1 MLSIQIPVMTT
12 FLSKINN
19 ILLAP
24 VRSFPASF
32 FFLALAL
39 ILPDIVTEVKPRWII
54 SNLSLFSYRILL
66 CAGISYVLVTL
77 AHLVSKLSTKLGI
90 LLISLFH
97 ICIYAIVFSDIF
109 LYKFFGSHINVY
121 MLQLANETNS
131 QETTEF
137 LDTYLK
143 TNIFFRVFVKFIIFV
158 GAEIVLF
165 KLFQFLKKSFSSNVK
180 YAFASK
186 CKTAISSLA
195 SLFLL
200 ISLGFLVYIRP
211 GFSFDWAANLE
222 EGRIWDCGF
231 IKSFVF
237 NIYQSGIQFLDERST
252 FERCEKSNQDISATR
267 DGSSSP
273 KDIVIIIGESYN
285 RHHSSLYGYDH
296 LTNPRLSQ
304 LSHLHVFE
312 DVISPINGTSPVF
325 KSFLSMASVDDSLE
339 WCDAPLFPAIFKYVG
354 YNVSFFSNQFVKRVD
369 MSPWDA
375 SAGFFNHP
383 NIEPRIFSH
392 RNSQKHQ
399 YDEGIIE
406 EYKSQRHEVESDS
419 LNLLFFHLIGQHV
432 NTIQR
437 FPEDRDFF
445 HPNDYQRPEL
455 TEAEALDVA
464 SYDNATLYNDS
475 VVNEIIR
482 LFIDKDA
489 LILYFADHGDEAN
502 DFRPHIGR
510 AFNLNDIGA
519 PGLHCQLDVPFMIYL
534 TDSCRV
540 QHPNLEQKIA
550 AATRLPFMLDDLPH
564 LLFDIAGISTPWY
577 QPSRSIINE
586 KYNSQRHRIID
597 GYSTTSPIDYDSV
610 CDAYGEWKIGFNNPS
625 YDK

>member
-1 MLSIQIPVMTT
+1 MTSL
-12 FLSKINN
+12 LSKINN
-19 ILLAP
+19 FLLAP
-24 VRSFPASF
+24 IRSFPVSF
-32 FFLALAL
+32 LFLVLAL
-39 ILPDIVTEVKPRWII
+39 ILPDTVTEVKPHWII
-54 SNLSLFSYRILL
+54 SNPLLFFYRILF
-66 CAGISYVLVTL
+66 CAGISYVLISL
-77 AHLVSKLSTKLGI
+77 AHLVSRLNSKLGV
-90 LLISLFH
+90 LLIVLFQ

-137 LDTYLK
+137 LNTYLK

-158 GAEIVLF
+158 GAEVILF
-165 KLFQFLKKSFSSNVK
+165 KLIQFWKKQLCSSFK
-180 YAFASK
+180 YAFTNK
-186 CKTAISSLA
+186 IKTTISSLA
-195 SLFLL
+195 SIFLL

-211 GFSFDWAANLE
+211 GFSTDWAANLE
-222 EGRIWDCGF
+222 ESRIWDCGL

-237 NIYQSGIQFLDERST
+237 NIYQSGIQFFDERST

-267 DGSSSP
+267 NESSGP

-285 RHHSSLYGYDH
+285 RHHSSLYGYDYQ
-296 LTNPRLSQ
+296 TNPCLSQ
-304 LSHLHVFE
+304 LSHLYVFE

-325 KSFLSMASVDDSLE
+325 KSFLSMASVDDSLD
-339 WCDAPLFPAIFKYVG
+339 WCDAPLFPAIFKHVG

-392 RNSQKHQ
+392 RNSQKHP

-406 EYKSQRHEVESDS
+406 EYKSQRHEVECDS

-437 FPEDRDFF
+437 FPEGRDFF

-464 SYDNATLYNDS
+464 NYDNATMYNDS

-482 LFIDKDA
+482 LFLDKDA

-502 DFRPHIGR
+502 DFRAHIGR
-510 AFNLNDIGA
+510 AFNLNEIGA

-534 TDSCRV
+534 TDSCHVR
-540 QHPNLEQKIA
+540 HPNLEQKIA

-564 LLFDIAGISTPWY
+564 LLLDIAGISTPWY

-586 KYNSQRHRIID
+586 KYNSQRRRIID

-610 CDAYGEWKIGFNNPS
+610 CDAYGDWKIGFNNPS

>member
-1 MLSIQIPVMTT
+1 MVHSI
-12 FLSKINN
+12 SKISNF
-19 ILLAP
+19 LLAP
-24 VRSFPASF
+24 VRAFPVSFL
-32 FFLALAL
+32 FLTLAL
-39 ILPDIVTEVKPRWII
+39 ILPDMAAEVKIHWILNNPFFFI
-54 SNLSLFSYRILL
+54 ARLLFYS
-66 CAGISYVLVTL
+66 CISYLLVTL
-77 AHLVSKLSTKLGI
+77 AYLVSKLNTKVGL
-90 LLISLFH
+90 LLIAIFH
-97 ICIYAIVFSDIF
+97 ISIYAVVFTDIF
-109 LYKFFGSHINVY
+109 LYKSFGSHINAY

-131 QETTEF
+131 QESSEF
-137 LDTYLK
+137 INTY
-143 TNIFFRVFVKFIIFV
+143 THTRSFFRIFIKFILFV
-158 GAEIVLF
+158 GAEILVYKLWCYLKTKQDIKRTITSKF
-165 KLFQFLKKSFSSNVK
+165 KTIL
-180 YAFASK
+180 
-186 CKTAISSLA
+186 SSLF
-195 SLFLL
+195 SLYVAF
-200 ISLGFLVYIRP
+200 SLGFLVYLLP

-222 EGRIWDCGF
+222 ESRIWDCGF
-231 IKSFVF
+231 INSFVF

-252 FERCEKSNQDISATR
+252 FERCEKSNQEIYAIR
-267 DGSSSP
+267 NESSSP

-296 LTNPRLSQ
+296 LTNPLLSR
-304 LSHLHVFE
+304 LSHLYVFE

-339 WCDAPLFPAIFKYVG
+339 WCDAPLFPAIFKHVG

-383 NIEPRIFSH
+383 SIEPRIFSH

-406 EYKSQRHEVESDS
+406 EYKSQRNEVERDS

-437 FPEDRDFF
+437 FPEGRDFF
-445 HPNDYQRPEL
+445 HPSDYQRPEL
-455 TEAEALDVA
+455 TETQALDVA

-482 LFIDKDA
+482 MFLDKDA

-510 AFNLNDIGA
+510 AFNLNEIGA

-540 QHPNLEQKIA
+540 RHPNLEQKIA

-564 LLFDIAGISTPWY
+564 LLLDIAGISTPWY

-586 KYNSQRHRIID
+586 NYNSQRRRIID

-610 CDAYGEWKIGFNNPS
+610 CDAYGEWKIGYNNPS

>member
-1 MLSIQIPVMTT
+1 MASLLTKTIG
-12 FLSKINN
+12 

-24 VRSFPASF
+24 IRRYPVSFL
-32 FFLALAL
+32 FLALAL
-39 ILPDIVTEVKPRWII
+39 ILPDVATEVRLHWIK
-54 SNLSLFSYRILL
+54 SNLLLFNFRVLL
-66 CAGISYVLVTL
+66 CVGISFVLITL
-77 AHLVSKLSTKLGI
+77 AYFASKLNSKVGT
-90 LLISLFH
+90 LLIILFH
-97 ICIYAIVFSDIF
+97 VCVYTLVFADIF

-131 QETTEF
+131 QETSEF
-137 LDTYLK
+137 LNTYLQ
-143 TNIFFRVFVKFIIFV
+143 TNTFYRVFVKFILFV
-158 GAEIVLF
+158 GAEIFLF
-165 KLFQFLKKSFSSNVK
+165 KLLCFWKKRTWANDKQLITCKCKSFISS
-180 YAFASK
+180 FAS
-186 CKTAISSLA
+186 LY
-195 SLFLL
+195 LL
-200 ISLGFLVYIRP
+200 LSLGFLVYIRP
-211 GFSFDWAANLE
+211 GFTFDWAANLE
-222 EGRIWDCGF
+222 DSRIWDCGI

-237 NIYQSGIQFLDERST
+237 NIFQSGVQFFDERST
-252 FERCEKSNQDISATR
+252 FDRCERANQDISATR
-267 DGSSSP
+267 DGSASP
-273 KDIVIIIGESYN
+273 QEIVIIIGESYN

-296 LTNPRLSQ
+296 PTNPRLAQ
-304 LSHLHVFE
+304 LSHLYVFE

-339 WCDAPLFPAIFKYVG
+339 WCDAPLFPAIFKHVG

-392 RNSQKHQ
+392 RNNQKHQ

-406 EYKSQRHEVESDS
+406 EFKSQRQDVEGDS

-437 FPEDRDFF
+437 FPEGRDFF
-445 HPNDYQRPEL
+445 QPNDYQRPEL
-455 TEAEALDVA
+455 SETQALDVA

-510 AFNLNDIGA
+510 AFNLNEIGA

-534 TDSCRV
+534 TDSCCIH
-540 QHPNLEQKIA
+540 HPNLEQKIA
-550 AATRLPFMLDDLPH
+550 AATRFPFMLDDLPH
-564 LLFDIAGISTPWY
+564 LLLDIAGISTPWY
-577 QPSRSIINE
+577 KPSRSIINE
-586 KYNSQRHRIID
+586 NYNSQRRRIID
-597 GYSTTSPIDYDSV
+597 GYSTTSPIDYDSI
-610 CDAYGEWKIGFNNPS
+610 CDAYGEWKIGFKNPS